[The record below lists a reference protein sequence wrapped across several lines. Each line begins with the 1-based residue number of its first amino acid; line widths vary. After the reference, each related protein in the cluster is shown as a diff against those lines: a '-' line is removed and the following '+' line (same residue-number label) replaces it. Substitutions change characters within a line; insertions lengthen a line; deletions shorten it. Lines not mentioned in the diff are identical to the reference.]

1 MKNRRVIFRADGGA
15 SLGMGHVVRSLALA
29 DMLKDDF
36 SIAFAL
42 QQTDKSVI
50 DKISESTNDIIVLPQ
65 TNNFSE
71 DASSF
76 YSHIKPLDIIVL
88 DGYNFKTDYQKTI
101 KASNAKLVAID
112 DLHEWHHVADAIIN
126 HADEIQQSDYSAE
139 PYTKFFLGL
148 NYILLRKEF
157 LTTSLTPKKVNTISK
172 VFISMGAADINN
184 LSLKFTQALLNVKG
198 ITEIHLMLGSI
209 NLNLQSIQDLIKKNK
224 QVKIITHFN
233 INAKELKK
241 LLQSCDV
248 AICPASTISFEC
260 CATGIGL
267 ISGYTAEN
275 QLGILKTLIKYNS
288 TVDFNNL
295 NQLSVDDIRINF
307 EKLFQDTEIFNEQIK
322 NQSKMI
328 DARSSER
335 LLDVFKELVTEKL
348 NFRMADASDTDLY
361 FKWTNDPLVR
371 SNSFNTEQVSY
382 QDHVSW
388 FKTKLNSDDCKFY
401 LFSND
406 LGNTVGQVRI
416 DKIENEI
423 VIGISIDENFRG
435 KSLGVEMLKTACD
448 DYIEK
453 NPGSVITAYIKTDNI
468 ASYNIFLKA
477 GFANEEVVSEK
488 GNQSYKLYRNKFS
501 SDE

>member
-1 MKNRRVIFRADGGA
+1 MKNRKVIFRADGGA

-36 SIAFAL
+36 SIAFAI

-50 DKISESTNDIIVLPQ
+50 NKISESTNEIIVLPH

-71 DASSF
+71 DASDF
-76 YSHIKPLDIIVL
+76 YSHINPLDIIVL
-88 DGYNFKTDYQKTI
+88 DGYNFKTDYQKTV

-112 DLHEWHHVADAIIN
+112 DLHAWHHVADAIIN
-126 HADEIQQSDYSAE
+126 HADDIQKSDYSAE

-157 LTTSLTPKKVNTISK
+157 LTTSLITKKVNTISK
-172 VFISMGAADINN
+172 VFISMGAGDINN
-184 LSLKFTQALLNVKG
+184 LSLKFTHALLNVKG
-198 ITEIHLMLGSI
+198 ITEIHLMLGLI
-209 NLNLQSIQDLIKKNK
+209 NPNLQTIQDLIKKNT
-224 QVKIITHFN
+224 QVKIIAHFN

-248 AICPASTISFEC
+248 AICPASTIALEC
-260 CATGIGL
+260 CAAGIGL

-288 TVDFNNL
+288 AVDFKNL
-295 NQLSVDDIRINF
+295 NQLSIEDIRINF
-307 EKLFQDTEIFNEQIK
+307 EKLFQDTEMLNELIK

-328 DARSSER
+328 DARSPER
-335 LLDVFKELVTEKL
+335 LLNVFQELVIEKL
-348 NFRMADASDTDLY
+348 HFRMANASDIDLY

-371 SNSFNTEQVSY
+371 SNSFNRKQVSY
-382 QDHVSW
+382 EDHISW
-388 FKTKLNSDDCKFY
+388 FQTKLNSNDCKFY
-401 LFSND
+401 LFTND
-406 LGNTVGQVRI
+406 SGNPVGQVRI
-416 DKIENEI
+416 DKVENEI
-423 VIGISIDENFRG
+423 VIGISIDESFRG

-448 DYIEK
+448 DYIER
-453 NPGSVITAYIKTDNI
+453 NPGSVITAYIKTENI

-477 GFANEEVVSEK
+477 GFTNEEFVSEK
-488 GNQSYKLYRNKFS
+488 GYPSYKLYRNNSS